1 MISGEKLTAIKTVNL
16 KKVYKLENGVKIE
29 ALKGVSIEI
38 KKGEMVALMGP
49 SGSGKSTLLHLIG
62 GIDTSTDGEVYID
75 SSNIFKMKDKEL
87 AKFRNK
93 NIGFVFQFHYLLPEF
108 TALENVLIP
117 TQFYNYRNNDK
128 EKEAKELLIKL
139 GLGDRLKHRP
149 SQLSGGEQQRVA
161 IARAII
167 NEPKVILADEPTG
180 NLDSNNTKIVMDILK
195 NLNLESEVSIIIATH
210 DNFVA
215 SYCDRIIRLKD
226 GLVEN

>member
-1 MISGEKLTAIKTVNL
+1 MVKKGKLTAIKTVNL
-16 KKVYKLENGVKIE
+16 KKFYKLENGVKIE

-38 KKGEMVALMGP
+38 EKGEMVALMGP

-62 GIDTSTDGEVYID
+62 GIDTPTDGEVYINNSD
-75 SSNIFKMKDKEL
+75 IFKMRDKEL
-87 AKFRNK
+87 TKFRNK

-117 TQFYNYRNNDK
+117 TQFYNYRNNGK
-128 EKEAKELLIKL
+128 EKGARELLTKL
-139 GLGDRLKHRP
+139 GLGDRLNHRP

-167 NEPKVILADEPTG
+167 NEPTVILADEPTG

-195 NLNLESEVSIIIATH
+195 NLNLEKEVSIIIATH

-215 SYCDRIIRLKD
+215 SYCDRTIRLKD
-226 GLVEN
+226 GLVES

>member
-1 MISGEKLTAIKTVNL
+1 MISEEKLTAIKTVNL

-62 GIDTSTDGEVYID
+62 GIDTPTYGDVYID
-75 SSNIFKMKDKEL
+75 NSNIFKMKDKEL